1 MDSLNQSWS
10 AFSQWTG
17 GLDER
22 GFAAFGEL
30 AMALSPLRRL
40 ADETM
45 PPRGV
50 LHGAE
55 GPALVG
61 GTRDAGAERGKR
73 W

>member
-1 MDSLNQSWS
+1 MDSLNQPWS
-10 AFSQWTG
+10 TFSQWTG

-30 AMALSPLRRL
+30 AMARSPLRRL
-40 ADETM
+40 AHEAV
-45 PPRGV
+45 PARGV
-50 LHGAE
+50 LRGEE
-55 GPALVG
+55 GSALVG